1 MAQTHTD
8 SVGELFLGLAKT
20 HLQHILIATAINLVR
35 VVAWLTDPR
44 SQKRRAAPLAALAFV
59 A

>member
-1 MAQTHTD
+1 M
-8 SVGELFLGLAKT
+8 GLAKT

-44 SQKRRAAPLAALAFV
+44 PQKRRATPLAALAF
-59 A
+59 AA